1 MKIIVDTNIVFSA
14 ILNSDG
20 KIGDLLLNSF
30 KVLDFFSAEYLRF
43 EIKNHYDKL
52 SKISRQSIEK
62 IQHTEYYI
70 TKEIKFISEEQIS
83 EANWKIAHK
92 LVNDVDLDDIA
103 FVALSKQLRCKLWT
117 GDKKLIKGLRD
128 KGFSNLI
135 TTEELLE
142 YRNIKE

>member
-1 MKIIVDTNIVFSA
+1 MKIIVDTNIIFSA

-62 IQHTEYYI
+62 IQHTEY
-70 TKEIKFISEEQIS
+70 
-83 EANWKIAHK
+83 
-92 LVNDVDLDDIA
+92 
-103 FVALSKQLRCKLWT
+103 
-117 GDKKLIKGLRD
+117 
-128 KGFSNLI
+128 
-135 TTEELLE
+135 
-142 YRNIKE
+142 